1 MNMKKIITLK
11 DLFTW
16 ADDLEK
22 MANEKNIG
30 MIFAVNDGGVE
41 IVFYDKPYQDF
52 IYNNKQEWGNS
63 LSQRDC
69 IATRINKIN
78 ALFKDA
84 GAFIKNYTK
93 KVAIEKE
100 LATLEKRSAE
110 LRQKLQEDVL

>member
-1 MNMKKIITLK
+1 MENIITLK
-11 DLFTW
+11 DLFTQ

-22 MANEKNIG
+22 TANKKNIG
-30 MIFAVNDGGVE
+30 MIFTVNDRGVA
-41 IVFYDKPYQDF
+41 IHFYEKPYQGF
-52 IYNNKQEWGNS
+52 IYNNDQEWGNL
-63 LSQRDC
+63 LSERDC

-93 KVAIEKE
+93 KVAVEKE

-110 LRQKLQEDVL
+110 LRKKLQEDVL

>member
-1 MNMKKIITLK
+1 MKKIITLK
-11 DLFTW
+11 ELFIQ
-16 ADDLEK
+16 ADNLEK
-22 MANEKNIG
+22 TANEKNIG
-30 MIFAVNDGGVE
+30 MIFTVNDRGVK
-41 IVFYDKPYQDF
+41 IYFYEKPYQDF
-52 IYNNKQEWGNS
+52 IYNNEQEWGNS
-63 LSQRDC
+63 LSERDC
-69 IATRINKIN
+69 IATRTSKIN

>member
-1 MNMKKIITLK
+1 MKKIITLK
-11 DLFTW
+11 DLFIQ

-22 MANEKNIG
+22 IAKEKNTG
-30 MIFAVNDGGVE
+30 MIFTVNDRGVE
-41 IVFYDKPYQDF
+41 IYFFDRPYQDF

-63 LSQRDC
+63 LLERDC
-69 IATRINKIN
+69 IAMRIDKIN
-78 ALFKDA
+78 ALFKNA

-110 LRQKLQEDVL
+110 LRKKLQEDVL

>member
-1 MNMKKIITLK
+1 MKKIITLK
-11 DLFTW
+11 DLFIQ

-22 MANEKNIG
+22 IANEKNTG
-30 MIFAVNDGGVE
+30 MIFTVNDRGVE
-41 IVFYDKPYQDF
+41 IYFFDRPYQDF

-63 LSQRDC
+63 LLERDC
-69 IATRINKIN
+69 IETRINKIN
-78 ALFKDA
+78 ALFKNA

-110 LRQKLQEDVL
+110 LRKKLQEDDL